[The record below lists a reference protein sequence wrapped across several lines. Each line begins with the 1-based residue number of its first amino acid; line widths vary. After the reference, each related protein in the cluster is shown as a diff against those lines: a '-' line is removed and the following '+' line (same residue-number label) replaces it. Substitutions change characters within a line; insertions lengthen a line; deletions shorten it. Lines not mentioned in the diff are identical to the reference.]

1 MAPLRLSFF
10 LYLLLLCCC
19 SSLSIPELEKKT
31 YIVHV
36 AKSHM
41 PDDFPEHRLWYEASL
56 RSVSDTAEMLY
67 AYDTVAHGFSARL
80 SAAEARA
87 LQGRPGVVG
96 VQPEVR
102 YELHTTRT
110 PEFLGI
116 DREGL
121 VPQSNAEGDVV
132 VGVLDTGVWP
142 ERASY
147 GDAGLGPVPASWKGA
162 CEEGKDFEPAAVCN
176 RKLVGARFFSKG
188 YEASMGA
195 MDESR
200 ESRSPRDDDGH
211 GTHTSST
218 AAGTAVSDASLLGY
232 AAGTARGMSTRARIA
247 VYKVCWLG
255 GCFGSD
261 ILAAMDKAV
270 EDGCDVL
277 SLSLGSSTTDY
288 FRDNI
293 AVGAFSAVAKGVVV
307 SCSAGN
313 AGPSASTVSNVAPWI
328 TTVGAGTIDRDFPAY
343 VVLGDGT
350 NFTGAS
356 LYSGKPLSSS
366 PYPFIYAGNATNATN
381 GNLCMRGTLL
391 PEKVAGKIVL
401 CDRGFNARAQKGFVV
416 RDAGGAGMILTN
428 TAAHGEE
435 LVADAYL
442 LPTSAVGQKAGD
454 AIKSYLFSDPSP
466 TATIAFGGT
475 IVGVTPSPV
484 VAAFSSR
491 GPSTI
496 TPDILKPDILAPGV
510 NILAAWTGKVGPSG
524 QAEDPRRTEFN
535 IISGTS
541 MSCPHISGLAAF
553 LKGAHSDWSP
563 SAIKSA
569 LMTTA
574 FAAYPNGGRI
584 LDVAT
589 GGGATPFDFG
599 AGHVDPPKA
608 LDPGLVYDITADDY
622 IDFLCALN
630 YTTLQIQIISRRPNV
645 ICDGK
650 EIYTVSDLN
659 YPSFSV
665 AFKTA
670 SGLGGGSPSTTTTMR
685 HTRTLT
691 NVGTPGTYTATVTA
705 PAEVKVTVDPQE
717 LNFVSAGERKSYTV
731 SFSAA
736 SQPSGSAAFGRLQW
750 SDRKHV
756 VASPLAFTWT

>member
-1 MAPLRLSFF
+1 MLFTSASCLLQTKAPTSSSSLLTLNLFLQLAQAREEKRVAMAPLRLSFF

-162 CEEGKDFEPAAVCN
+162 CEEGKDFEAAAVCN

-200 ESRSPRDDDGH
+200 ES
-211 GTHTSST
+211 
-218 AAGTAVSDASLLGY
+218 
-232 AAGTARGMSTRARIA
+232 
-247 VYKVCWLG
+247 
-255 GCFGSD
+255 
-261 ILAAMDKAV
+261 
-270 EDGCDVL
+270 
-277 SLSLGSSTTDY
+277 
-288 FRDNI
+288 
-293 AVGAFSAVAKGVVV
+293 
-307 SCSAGN
+307 
-313 AGPSASTVSNVAPWI
+313 
-328 TTVGAGTIDRDFPAY
+328 
-343 VVLGDGT
+343 
-350 NFTGAS
+350 
-356 LYSGKPLSSS
+356 SGKPLSSS

-442 LPTSAVGQKAGD
+442 IPTSAVGQKAGD

-510 NILAAWTGKVGPSG
+510 NILAAWTGK
-524 QAEDPRRTEFN
+524 
-535 IISGTS
+535 
-541 MSCPHISGLAAF
+541 
-553 LKGAHSDWSP
+553 
-563 SAIKSA
+563 
-569 LMTTA
+569 
-574 FAAYPNGGRI
+574 
-584 LDVAT
+584 
-589 GGGATPFDFG
+589 
-599 AGHVDPPKA
+599 
-608 LDPGLVYDITADDY
+608 
-622 IDFLCALN
+622 
-630 YTTLQIQIISRRPNV
+630 IQIISRRPNV
-645 ICDGK
+645 ACDSK

-665 AFKTA
+665 AFETA

-691 NVGTPGTYTATVTA
+691 N
-705 PAEVKVTVDPQE
+705 E